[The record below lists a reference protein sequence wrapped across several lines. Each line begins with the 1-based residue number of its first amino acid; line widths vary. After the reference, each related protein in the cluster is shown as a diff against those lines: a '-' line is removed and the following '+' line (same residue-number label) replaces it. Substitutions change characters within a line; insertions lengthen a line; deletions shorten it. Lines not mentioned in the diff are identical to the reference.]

1 MKEYEFIF
9 FDFDGTLVDT
19 TNGTKESAIYA
30 LKKFN
35 IDASSED
42 DIGKKFSGVIL
53 KDKFKEYGLDEKEAN
68 KAVEYYREY
77 QSTNTITCNEMYT
90 GIKEVL
96 SKLKDK
102 NKKAIIVTG
111 KLEETTK
118 KILQYFNIL
127 DYFDLVVGA
136 TSDNSRVT
144 KNEIMEYAISQYKN
158 LDFNKAIM
166 IGDRPTDVKAGINNN
181 MDTIGVLYGMG
192 NKESFENL
200 NVTYFIENPIE
211 MLNILI

>member
-19 TNGTKESAIYA
+19 TNGTMQSALYA

-35 IDASSED
+35 IDASQEEN
-42 DIGKKFSGVIL
+42 IGKSFSGIIL
-53 KDKFKEYGLDEKEAN
+53 KDKFKEYGLNDNEAN

-77 QSTNTITCNEMYT
+77 QSTSTITCNEIYP
-90 GIKEVL
+90 GIEEIL
-96 SKLKDK
+96 SKLKEK
-102 NKKAIIVTG
+102 NKKIIIVTG

-118 KILQYFNIL
+118 KILDYLNIL
-127 DYFDLVVGA
+127 KYFDLVVGA

-144 KNEIMEYAISQYKN
+144 KKEIMAYAISQYEN

-166 IGDRPTDVKAGINNN
+166 IGDRPTDIKAGISYN

-192 NKESFENL
+192 SKESFENL
-200 NVTYFIENPIE
+200 DVTYFIEKPIE
-211 MLNILI
+211 MLDVII